1 MMLKCVIFRGELD
14 LVKRIE
20 ELWVLPAHVCVV
32 HIHGMHCEG
41 GRSPIWCCKCTQPQ
55 CAVTSVSCAMA
66 VRYIGLSG
74 NHTNTSPHPSSY
86 YYTTHTTRHLT
97 LSHLTPPHL
106 TLSHLTPPLLTLSHH
121 PAPQSHLPLPPFTPK
136 VKGIFGPF
144 HLVVCLA

>member
-1 MMLKCVIFRGELD
+1 MRDCEYFLLMCALCTSMACTVR
-14 LVKRIE
+14 
-20 ELWVLPAHVCVV
+20 VV
-32 HIHGMHCEG
+32 EALFG
-41 GRSPIWCCKCTQPQ
+41 CCKCTQPQ
-55 CAVTSVSCAMA
+55 CAVTSVSCVMA

-74 NHTNTSPHPSSY
+74 NHTNTSPHPSSH

-97 LSHLTPPHL
+97 LSHLTPPHLTLSHHPAPYPTL

-136 VKGIFGPF
+136 LKDIPGPF